1 MLIGVLA
8 QVEAALAPFVRP
20 AEPPGGRDDRAEDGQ
35 AAPAQAVVARMAAGR
50 AGGPFAAQVGG
61 GGSSLGLGAGHEDD
75 LGVAISRD
83 ELGGEDDEDEEDKDV
98 APRKPRRASLP
109 AERPPPKE
117 ERPNNVESKGKKR
130 PRADE
135 SGSSRKGK
143 PEKQTRPESS
153 RDEKKPKKKKKK
165 KGGDEFDDLFSSLV

>member
-20 AEPPGGRDDRAEDGQ
+20 AEPPEDGERAETGQ
-35 AAPAQAVVARMAAGR
+35 APAQAVVARMAAGR
-50 AGGPFAAQVGG
+50 AGGPVAPQVGG
-61 GGSSLGLGAGHEDD
+61 GSSSSLD

-83 ELGGEDDEDEEDKDV
+83 ELGDDDDEGEEDKDV
-98 APRKPRRASLP
+98 ASKRLRRPSP
-109 AERPPPKE
+109 PTERPAPKE
-117 ERPNNVESKGKKR
+117 ERPDKGESKGKKR
-130 PRADE
+130 PRADDP
-135 SGSSRKGK
+135 GSSRKGR
-143 PEKQTRPESS
+143 PEKQIRPESS

>member
-20 AEPPGGRDDRAEDGQ
+20 AEPPEGGGDHAEAGQ
-35 AAPAQAVVARMAAGR
+35 APAQALVARMAAGR
-50 AGGPFAAQVGG
+50 AGGPVAPQDG
-61 GGSSLGLGAGHEDD
+61 GGSNNSLD

-83 ELGGEDDEDEEDKDV
+83 ELGDDDDEGEEDKDV
-98 APRKPRRASLP
+98 ASKRPRRPSPP

-117 ERPNNVESKGKKR
+117 EKPDKGESKGKKR
-130 PRADE
+130 PRADDP
-135 SGSSRKGK
+135 GSSRKGK
-143 PEKQTRPESS
+143 PEKLTRPESS

-165 KGGDEFDDLFSSLV
+165 NGGDEFDDLFSSLV